1 VRIRC
6 RTSPPPV
13 DFAYSAMKL
22 ASPMLYAFAAA
33 VVFGGCSEPSGPK
46 VIASRDIDVKIPA
59 IKRAVQDKDTTQ
71 LAELVKGLKSDD
83 AAVRLYSIEGLQR
96 MTGQDL
102 GYRYYDDA
110 EARKPALERWN
121 KWLSEQKN

>member
-1 VRIRC
+1 MRIRC

-22 ASPMLYAFAAA
+22 APYLLIVSL
-33 VVFGGCSEPSGPK
+33 GLSLLGCSEPAGPK
-46 VIASRDIDVKIPA
+46 VIASRDLDVKIPA
-59 IKRAVQDKDTTQ
+59 IKRAVQDNDTTQ

-102 GYRYYDDA
+102 GYRYYDDD